1 MDLNFKDNYNNKF
14 FGFEIVD
21 FLNVEE
27 SNKLEID
34 LKEKQYESHC
44 KITFLEEELR
54 SMKNQLTNIQKENFI
69 LKTLMKQVENKQK
82 ECTLICER
90 NSSELQRIQ
99 FLIKNFEGI
108 TNNLY
113 EYKNKSNKKNIKK
126 KDSRNY

>member
-1 MDLNFKDNYNNKF
+1 
-14 FGFEIVD
+14 
-21 FLNVEE
+21 
-27 SNKLEID
+27 
-34 LKEKQYESHC
+34 
-44 KITFLEEELR
+44 
-54 SMKNQLTNIQKENFI
+54 MKNQLTNIQKENFI

-113 EYKNKSNKKNIKK
+113 EYKNKSNKKGQKRIIKNNHAQRTK
-126 KDSRNY
+126 NPYQEIIAKLNHSDQKISKRIQRNSRFLTNSIYKDFSSEFFDIFLQE